1 MIPKLLF
8 VPNKK
13 ELRAGLIYMLLEML
27 VLPTVLV
34 LASMLLLP
42 EPVSDTVLNIVYF
55 ILNFLVTV
63 LIFRKFI
70 RHTLSSVSLCDK
82 SIPGSAAIGFLI
94 YYLGNILV
102 NMVVLSL
109 DPEFLNVNDEN
120 ITAMA
125 AEHFGLMALCGVLL
139 VPITEELLFRGVLF
153 AGLYNRSR
161 SLAFGVSTAVFCVI
175 HVTAYIGLYPPQ
187 TLLLC
192 LLQYIPAGLALGFA
206 YARSGSIL
214 APMLLH
220 ICINGIGMLVMR

>member
-1 MIPKLLF
+1 MNEKLFL
-8 VPNKK
+8 VPTKK

-27 VLPTVLV
+27 VLPTVLL

-42 EPVSDTVLNIVYF
+42 EPLSDTWLNIIYF
-55 ILNFLVTV
+55 ILNFLITV

-70 RHTLSSVSLCDK
+70 RYTLSSAELFSK
-82 SIPGSAAIGFLI
+82 NIPGSAAIGFLI
-94 YYLGNILV
+94 YYLGNILI
-102 NMVVLSL
+102 NMVVFSL
-109 DPEFLNVNDEN
+109 EPDFMNVNDEN
-120 ITAMA
+120 IAAMTS
-125 AEHFGLMALCGVLL
+125 ENFGLMALCGVVL

-161 SLAFGVSTAVFCVI
+161 IAAFAVSTAVFCVI

-206 YARSGSIL
+206 YARANSIL

-220 ICINGIGMLVMR
+220 IFINGIGMLAMR